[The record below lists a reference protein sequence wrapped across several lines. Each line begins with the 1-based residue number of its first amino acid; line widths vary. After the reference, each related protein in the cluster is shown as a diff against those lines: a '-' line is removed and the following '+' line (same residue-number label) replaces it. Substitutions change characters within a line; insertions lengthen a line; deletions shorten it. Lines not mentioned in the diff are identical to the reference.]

1 MEKRKRRKFTDEF
14 KREAVRLVKQG
25 DGNVSQVARDLDV
38 TLSSLRKW
46 VKEADIE
53 QGKGPP
59 EALSKAER
67 EELGKLRRRV
77 RTLEEERDI
86 LKKATVEST
95 AQRNTLREDISGRLE
110 AQGLSWTL
118 IESTSDLV

>member
-25 DGNVSQVARDLDV
+25 DGNVSQVGRDLDV

-53 QGKGPP
+53 QGKGPA

-67 EELGKLRRRV
+67 EELHKLRRRV
-77 RTLEEERDI
+77 RTLEEEREI
-86 LKKATVEST
+86 LKKATAFFAKESK
-95 AQRNTLREDISGRLE
+95 
-110 AQGLSWTL
+110 
-118 IESTSDLV
+118 